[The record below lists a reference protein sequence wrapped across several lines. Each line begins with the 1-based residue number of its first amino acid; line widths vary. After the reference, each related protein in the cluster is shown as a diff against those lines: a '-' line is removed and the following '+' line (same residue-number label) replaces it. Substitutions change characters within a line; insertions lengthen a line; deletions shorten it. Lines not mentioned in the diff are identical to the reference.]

1 MFHSCL
7 RIIKLFNQS
16 ERPGAIARLGGTVI
30 LQAAAEPS
38 AYAIKVENA
47 EIEIT
52 AAAAEVIRP
61 A

>member
-1 MFHSCL
+1 M
-7 RIIKLFNQS
+7 FNQS